1 MAITRPTHLHFT
13 GDDEPDRLL
22 AEEPLALLI
31 GFVLDQ
37 QVTVQK
43 AFSGPLELRRR
54 VGTLDAA
61 TIARTDPAEL
71 EEAFRT
77 RPAIHRFPGNM
88 ARRVQELCAVVAEDY
103 DGRAERVWLEAE
115 DGKDLER
122 RLLDLPGIG
131 PMKARSLIAIVGKRF
146 GVRPPGW
153 EDVAPTHPT
162 LGDVD
167 SYEALEAYQERK
179 RAYKASLRAARAAR

>member
-1 MAITRPTHLHFT
+1 MAVTRPTHLHFT
-13 GDDEPDRLL
+13 GDDEADRLL
-22 AEEPLALLI
+22 AEEPLALLV

-43 AFSGPLELRRR
+43 AFSGPFELRRR
-54 VGTLDAA
+54 LGTLDAA
-61 TIARTDPAEL
+61 TIAGTDPGEL
-71 EEAFRT
+71 ERIFRE

-88 ARRVQELCAVVAEDY
+88 ARRVQELCAVIAEDY
-103 DGRAERVWLEAE
+103 GGRAERVWLEAE
-115 DGKDLER
+115 SGEDLKR
-122 RLLDLPGIG
+122 RLLALPGIG
-131 PMKARSLIAIVGKRF
+131 PMKAGSLLAILGKRF

-153 EDVAPTHPT
+153 DDVAPQHPT

-167 SYEALEAYQERK
+167 SYEALESYQEKK

>member
-13 GDDEPDRLL
+13 GDDEADRLL

-103 DGRAERVWLEAE
+103 DAPSGSGSRPRTARTSS
-115 DGKDLER
+115 GGSSTC
-122 RLLDLPGIG
+122 PG
-131 PMKARSLIAIVGKRF
+131 S
-146 GVRPPGW
+146 
-153 EDVAPTHPT
+153 AP
-162 LGDVD
+162 
-167 SYEALEAYQERK
+167 
-179 RAYKASLRAARAAR
+179 